1 MIDRMSVR
9 THDRAMTECTNDTI
23 FDCCLYFTA
32 NRLGRLMNELA
43 EAAFAEIG
51 LSPAYA
57 FLLMLIHEHP
67 GLSIK
72 TAAEHMHLAQS
83 TLSRFADKLESSGLI
98 TKEPSGKTIHLNL
111 TRKGAGMQDDIRRCW
126 KKLHER
132 YSDLGKQPDS
142 DDLSDRIRRYCDR
155 IDASR

>member
-1 MIDRMSVR
+1 M
-9 THDRAMTECTNDTI
+9 AECTNETI

-32 NRLGRLMNELA
+32 NRLGRLMNDLA
-43 EAAFAEIG
+43 EEAFAEIG
-51 LSPAYA
+51 LSPAYV
-57 FLLMLIHEHP
+57 FLLMLIQEQP
-67 GLSIK
+67 GISIK
-72 TAAEHMHLAQS
+72 TAAERMYLAQS

-98 TKEPSGKTIHLNL
+98 IKEPSGKTIHLTL
-111 TRKGAGMQDDIRRCW
+111 SRKGASIQDDIRRCW

-155 IDASR
+155 IDAGR